1 VCRLA
6 YFEHMLDIPSSSE
19 PVFLVDLAIR
29 FAINLCALILLIRFM
44 HVRSTFRRDFH
55 FSYFALGMTVF
66 LICLLLENVK
76 LELGFA
82 LGLFAIFAIIRYRTF
97 QIPIKEM
104 TYLFVVI
111 GVSVINALTNGQL
124 AYIELV
130 IVNTALVIVLFF
142 LEKLF
147 SHKSTY
153 SLAVK
158 YTDMTNMHASKHKE
172 LLADLEAKTG
182 LTISWFQVSSV
193 DYNKGVA
200 NVIVFFEGE
209 GSTSQLG
216 QEIKE

>member
-1 VCRLA
+1 M
-6 YFEHMLDIPSSSE
+6 FEISPSSE
-19 PVFLVDLAIR
+19 PTFLVDLVIR
-29 FAINLCALILLIRFM
+29 FVINLSALIMLIRIM

-147 SHKSTY
+147 SHKTTY
-153 SLAVK
+153 SLTVK
-158 YTDMTNMHASKHKE
+158 YHDMTNMHALREKD

-182 LTISWFQVSSV
+182 LTISRYQVTSV
-193 DYNKGVA
+193 DYTKSVA
-200 NVIVFFEGE
+200 NVVVFFEGD